1 MWEGP
6 SLDGILS
13 KERSIWYGVIPLGL
27 ESAVTGPQVP
37 PHPFTSLDPPE
48 WRPACPVPLGNG
60 HEPSVRCWFHSLWKV

>member
-1 MWEGP
+1 MMHKLRANWSYAERMRGDQMWEGP

-48 WRPACPVPLGNG
+48 
-60 HEPSVRCWFHSLWKV
+60 